1 MKRYAATYLTTFL
14 AFVLIDAVW
23 LTFVAGPQYKAA
35 VGPLL
40 LDQIRPGAAIA
51 FYLIQV
57 AGMMVFV
64 VPKKPADQG
73 LLQTAL
79 FGALFGFFTYCTFD
93 LTDFT
98 VLKGWTLT
106 LTLWDIGWGTV
117 LSSMS
122 AVIGVGLAE
131 RMLRRRR

>member
-57 AGMMVFV
+57 GGMMVFV

-117 LSSMS
+117 LSSIS